1 MNLSTSPSTDSDS
14 GTKLPEAAPDT
25 PDPAAVSAPD
35 SPAIETPPPALPPL
49 RHDAPPAV
57 APAPRSGVAGWALLL
72 ALLSLGLA
80 VYTLWQSREWH
91 IADAALHR
99 ELGGKLAENAAS
111 ITETQALAQQVAG
124 IQSRL
129 AVIDTKVERSEGQAM
144 ALEDLYQRFSRSR
157 EEHLIAEVRQ
167 AVTIASQQ
175 LQYAGN
181 VETALIALRGAL
193 ARLEQNDHGQYA
205 PLRRTLAA
213 DIEKLGQQG
222 NLDIPETALRLEHLL
237 AKVDTLPLAYMSGV
251 PTAPPTPEPAGA
263 ENADMAGFALAI
275 LHGVWN
281 ELRSLLKIER
291 VDAEAEPGL
300 LAPAQSAFLR
310 ENLKIRLL
318 TARLALLARDGHT
331 YAADLAQARN
341 WIERFF
347 DIQDADVKKTIDDLR
362 ALEAMPVGVKRYELI
377 ESLAALRSLEAPR
390 GRAGDGPP
398 LSAPL
403 RDADLP
409 AADAPATVQP

>member
-1 MNLSTSPSTDSDS
+1 MNLSTSSSTGSDS
-14 GTKLPEAAPDT
+14 GNTVPEAAPDT
-25 PDPAAVSAPD
+25 PATLSAPD
-35 SPAIETPPPALPPL
+35 SPATENPSPALPP
-49 RHDAPPAV
+49 RHDAPF

-80 VYTLWQSREWH
+80 VHTLWQSREWH
-91 IADAALHR
+91 IADTALHR
-99 ELGGKLAENAAS
+99 EFGGKLAENKAS
-111 ITETQALAQQVAG
+111 ATETQALVQQVAG
-124 IQSRL
+124 IQGRL
-129 AVIDTKVERSEGQAM
+129 ASIDAKVERSEGQAM
-144 ALEDLYQRFSRSR
+144 ALEDLYQQFSRSR
-157 EEHLIAEVRQ
+157 EDHLIAEVRQ

-181 VETALIALRGAL
+181 VETALIVLRGAQ
-193 ARLEQNDHGQYA
+193 ARLEQNDHGQFA

-237 AKVDTLPLAYMSGV
+237 AKVDALPLAYMSGV
-251 PTAPPTPEPAGA
+251 PAAPPSSEPAGA
-263 ENADMAGFALAI
+263 EDADIAGFALAI
-275 LHGVWN
+275 LHSVWN
-281 ELRSLLKIER
+281 ELRSLVKIER
-291 VDAEAEPGL
+291 IDAEAEPGL

-347 DIQDADVKKTIDDLR
+347 DIQDADVKKAIDDLR

-390 GRAGDGPP
+390 GRAGNGPP
-398 LSAPL
+398 SAPL
-403 RDADLP
+403 QDGGAR
-409 AADAPATVQP
+409 AAEDAPAAVQP